1 MSMKHHCIICGNL
14 IFNGLYCAGCSMEI
28 IKARTADEESLEDWL
43 SRKRDSRQVSISME
57 PCPEMTL
64 DRFVNSN

>member
-1 MSMKHHCIICGNL
+1 
-14 IFNGLYCAGCSMEI
+14 MEI